1 MMNALGIIYSYDE
14 DRRLF
19 SVQGRGQLTYYYV
32 EGYLFKQFQKY
43 LAVGVFVSF
52 VVDETIKH
60 RRGVKAYT
68 VHHFTKILGL
78 RYRKPKVFYDASR
91 INQQI
96 AETIASHQSKL
107 YLDLELSMQ
116 PFEKGKVFT
125 QEIIQVGMILEVH
138 GNVVLEFNRY
148 IKPQTTTT
156 LSDRT
161 KQFLGVDD
169 TVLAHAL
176 SAGEF
181 YQEFSQLLQTYRPQ
195 IYVWG
200 RNDFLSLDVFYKL
213 LKRPS
218 ITKRHQFVDV
228 MKLIKNYRNQKNDI
242 GLLTCAMEYGYVVD
256 SQRHDAYEDAL
267 MTRFITNQFYAQIK
281 TSPK

>member
-1 MMNALGIIYSYDE
+1 MNALGIIYSYDE

-19 SVQGRGQLTYYYV
+19 SLQGRGQLTYYYV

-52 VVDETIKH
+52 VVDNTSKK
-60 RRGVKAYT
+60 RRGVNAFT

-78 RYRKPKVFYDASR
+78 RYRKPKVFYDASK

-96 AETIASHQSKL
+96 AQTIASHMSKL
-107 YLDLELSMQ
+107 FLDLELSMQ
-116 PFEKGKVFT
+116 PFEKGKAFT
-125 QEIIQVGMILEVH
+125 QEIIQAGMILEVH
-138 GNVVLEFNRY
+138 GKVITEFNRY
-148 IKPQTTTT
+148 IKPQTTST

-161 KQFLGVDD
+161 KQFLGLTDE
-169 TVLAHAL
+169 VLEEAL
-176 SAGEF
+176 TAAQFYEEF
-181 YQEFSQLLQTYRPQ
+181 HTLLQTYRPQ

-218 ITKRHQFVDV
+218 ITKRHHFVDV

-256 SQRHDAYEDAL
+256 TQRHDAYEDAL
-267 MTRFITNQFYAQIK
+267 MTRYITNQFLGQIK